1 MIIAMTDG
9 ISGQL
14 GTTLHTALLA
24 LWLAYEEKKHCLVM
38 SVQPGRR
45 DLELYLMGQHGGRK
59 SKMQEGTGMEALRK
73 LVKAGLADKEGIR
86 ECVTELRDCLS
97 LLPEQFYD
105 TDHRTL
111 RDYREEMPGMLNELE
126 KHYDFILCDVGDE
139 RGELAR
145 QVMENAGLFVRNIG
159 QNIKGFSKCFEE
171 STMLSLGAPVFYL
184 LGCYDAQSKYNMH
197 NLRHCYHELTLM
209 NSACL
214 PYCTEIRD
222 ACLDGRLLALFEKW
236 QRGRTGTVLEEFFV
250 ALKKTAKRI
259 QEAGKGGMRFEKGTG
274 KAGEY
279 GSANRV
285 GEGVY

>member
-1 MIIAMTDG
+1 MIVAMTNG

-24 LWLAYEEKKHCLVM
+24 IWLASEEKKHCLVM

-45 DLELYLMGQHGGRK
+45 DLGLYLMGQDRQYK
-59 SKMQEGTGMEALRK
+59 SQTQEGTGMEALRK
-73 LVKAGLADKEGIR
+73 LVRAGLADKEGIR
-86 ECVTELRDCLS
+86 ECVTELREHLS

-111 RDYREEMPGMLNELE
+111 RDYQEEMPEMLNELE
-126 KHYDFILCDVGDE
+126 KYYDFILCDVGDE
-139 RGELAR
+139 RGALAR
-145 QVMENAGLFVRNIG
+145 QVMGNAGLFVRNIG

-171 STMLSLGAPVFYL
+171 SAMLSLGAPVFYL

-197 NLRHCYHELTLM
+197 NLRHCYHELTLT

-222 ACLDGRLLALFEKW
+222 ACLDGKLLALFEKW
-236 QRGRTGTVLEEFFV
+236 KKGRAGEVLEEFF
-250 ALKKTAKRI
+250 ASLRKAAKRM
-259 QEAGKGGMRFEKGTG
+259 QEAAKEGGRFEKSAG
-274 KAGEY
+274 KTREY
-279 GSANRV
+279 GAVNRV
-285 GEGVY
+285 SEGVY